1 MSEIRD
7 FYRSLNDDQK
17 KKLKIIAKEVTKID
31 MEDRLLT
38 KIFLP
43 KLISD
48 TDISQDCKK
57 FLTSHKFSNVEDVNS
72 FGINNFEILKG
83 YSPNFKAELEN
94 I

>member
-38 KIFLP
+38 KIFIP

-48 TDISQDCKK
+48 TVISQDCKK
-57 FLTSHKFSNVEDVNS
+57 FLTSHKFSNVEEVNS
-72 FGINNFEILKG
+72 FGIDNFEMLNG
-83 YSPNFKAELEN
+83 YYPQFKTELES